1 MTRNENELTR
11 YCFRKRDVTFK
22 FRKCLFTAYNI
33 LNSLSGTIFDT
44 KEPADLVSAL
54 KDHTRQM
61 ILLETI
67 ISYDLHIRNSQKF
80 LNILLRSRINQL
92 HK

>member
-1 MTRNENELTR
+1 MR
-11 YCFRKRDVTFK
+11 YYFWKRDVTFK
-22 FRKCLFTAYNI
+22 FCKCLFTAYNM
-33 LNSLSGTIFDT
+33 LNSLSGTIFDA
-44 KEPADLVSAL
+44 KEPADLVYAL

-80 LNILLRSRINQL
+80 LNLLLISRINRL